1 MKLALV
7 VQGGGSRGVY
17 SAGVLDVLMK
27 NEIWADAVYGTS
39 AGALAGVNYVS
50 RDIGRAPFIFLTLMK
65 DHRFMNPLR
74 LATKG
79 SVFNFD
85 LLFYEV
91 PKEGVPFNSEEFFT
105 SKTEFYACATNCVTG
120 EATYFSKLDPEF
132 YNGLA
137 ASCSLPLTTKP
148 TMVHDVPYLDGGVV
162 DSVSV
167 AKALADGAD
176 KVIVVLTRSK
186 GYRKKN
192 IPANQRR
199 LAHAMYHHYPVLLE
213 HYDVSPKTYNEEMD
227 YIDKL
232 VDEGKIFGIYPSI
245 PPVVGHAEKNTKKIQ
260 ALLDEATSDA
270 QKALPSL
277 KEYLSK

>member
-7 VQGGGSRGVY
+7 IQGGGSRGIY

-50 RDIGRAPFIFLTLMK
+50 RDIGRAPYIFLTLMK
-65 DHRFMNPLR
+65 DRRFMNPLR

-85 LLFYEV
+85 LLFFEV
-91 PKEGVPFNSEEFFT
+91 PKEGVSFNTEEFFS
-105 SKTEFYACATNCVTG
+105 SKMEFHACATNCLTG
-120 EATYFSKLDPEF
+120 EAVYFSKLDSEF

-148 TMVHDVPYLDGGVV
+148 AMVHDIPYLDGGVV

-186 GYRKKN
+186 GYRKKK

-199 LAHAMYHHYPVLLE
+199 LAHAMYRHYPVLLSR
-213 HYDVSPKTYNEEMD
+213 YDVSPKTYNEEMD

-232 VDEGKIFGIYPSI
+232 VDEGKIFGIYPSV
-245 PPVVGHAEKNTKKIQ
+245 PPIVSHAEKNTKKLQ